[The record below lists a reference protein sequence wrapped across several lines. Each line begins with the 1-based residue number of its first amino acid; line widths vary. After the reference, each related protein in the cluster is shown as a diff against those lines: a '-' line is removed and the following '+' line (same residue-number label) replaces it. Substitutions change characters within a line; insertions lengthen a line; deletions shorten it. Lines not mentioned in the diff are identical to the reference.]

1 MHSQLALEIRNARRA
16 AGLTQ
21 TQLGTRLGLK
31 GRAVYRW
38 ERDASSPTKR
48 HQRALVL
55 AIQAINP
62 AAASALATFI
72 ASAVVGGAASAVAL
86 PVAQPVVYPAAVLEN
101 ALYQAADELDLPARQ
116 LRVALAR
123 LFARLRQ
130 ASLTLESAGRQI
142 EQWSGTFGDAGDEGT
157 VAADSPKGTA
167 GA

>member
-1 MHSQLALEIRNARRA
+1 MHSQLAQEIRNARRA

-21 TQLGTRLGLK
+21 AQLGTRLGLK

-48 HQRALVL
+48 HRQALVL
-55 AIQAINP
+55 AIQAVNP
-62 AAASALATFI
+62 AAANALATFFTC
-72 ASAVVGGAASAVAL
+72 AVEGGAASAVVQ
-86 PVAQPVVYPAAVLEN
+86 PVAQPVVDAAAVLES
-101 ALYQAADELDLPARQ
+101 AIYQAADELDLSARQ

-142 EQWSGTFGDAGDEGT
+142 EQWSGN
-157 VAADSPKGTA
+157 VR
-167 GA
+167 